1 MSLSRLLQLQEYISD
16 KWTQKICG
24 IEKWKIWNIFCWQ
37 LLSWKSKH
45 TDRTTLMHPT
55 ARSRSACLCC
65 RLTNIA
71 VNALMSATLRKR
83 WCEDLAVGS
92 HLKFQLRWCDDKLQL
107 QKNIEIPLEM
117 VSIRC
122 WEGFYHASFEHFV
135 DCHNVSWLES
145 FPRLIKINN
154 LFLLL
159 LFM

>member
-92 HLKFQLRWCDDKLQL
+92 HLKFQLRWCDVHETNCNYRKILKFHWRWSLSDAGRGFIMRPL
-107 QKNIEIPLEM
+107 NIL
-117 VSIRC
+117 SIAIMSHD
-122 WEGFYHASFEHFV
+122 WNPFQG
-135 DCHNVSWLES
+135 
-145 FPRLIKINN
+145 
-154 LFLLL
+154 
-159 LFM
+159 

>member
-45 TDRTTLMHPT
+45 TDRTECLPLLQANKYCCKCTHVCNTQKKMVW
-55 ARSRSACLCC
+55 RFSRRQPFEIPAQ
-65 RLTNIA
+65 
-71 VNALMSATLRKR
+71 MM
-83 WCEDLAVGS
+83 WCA
-92 HLKFQLRWCDDKLQL
+92 WDKLQL

-117 VSIRC
+117 VSIWC